1 MKTSS
6 RVAIRADRYARA
18 KNSGIMAFWPG
29 INGMDGFTE
38 QQGHIVQAFMA
49 DQDIPGAAVALVHGG
64 VLIAEQGFG
73 LADMS
78 TGRAPTPD
86 TLWPIASLTKSFTA
100 VAAMQL
106 VEEGLLDLDAPI
118 ADYLPRL
125 CVANPDT
132 TRRLSMRR
140 LLTHTSGLG
149 RTGHQDRTREESIN
163 PYPTREALV
172 AALDTAVPQAPVGRC
187 FSYSNESY
195 AIAGRSIEVLRGK
208 PLEDCFLDQ
217 ILAPVGMT
225 RSRVRFREWRSERD
239 RAVLYAGE
247 DIGPYGSGTYHGAHQ
262 VVELVDDYQ
271 TFLSTGGIVSTAH
284 DLALY
289 QMATMS
295 YAASPLGLSAA
306 SLDHMHSAQH
316 LYGDCG
322 WGYGLGYWVMRSG
335 DERVIG
341 HSGGLPGVST
351 YSLMI
356 PAQRTGVV
364 VLTNRSDIKAMGL
377 AELLM
382 GDLLGPLWRAGL
394 DQPLPIHSVWGSPSA
409 ADLHPYLGEYR
420 FRRGPAQVQAGEAG
434 VMLRTPSRYDGPVQE
449 IATCRVARDRFVS
462 LAEGHVIDFVRD
474 GSGEISGFLNSG
486 YRYERCD

>member
-1 MKTSS
+1 MMMFSMET
-6 RVAIRADRYARA
+6 D
-18 KNSGIMAFWPG
+18 
-29 INGMDGFTE
+29 GMDDFTA
-38 QQGHIVQAFMA
+38 QQRQLVQTFMA
-49 DQDIPGAAVALVHGG
+49 EQDIPGAAVALVRGG
-64 VLIAEQGFG
+64 EILAEAGFG
-73 LADMS
+73 LADKS
-78 TGRAPTPD
+78 AGRAPTPG

-118 ADYLPRL
+118 TDYLPRL
-125 CVANPDT
+125 CVADPDT

-140 LLTHTSGLG
+140 LLTHSGGLG

-172 AALDTAVPQAPVGRC
+172 AALNTAVPQAPVGRC
-187 FSYSNESY
+187 FSYSNESFV
-195 AIAGRSIEVLRGK
+195 IAGRAIEVVRGK
-208 PLEDCFLDQ
+208 PLENCFLDE

-225 RSRVRFREWRSERD
+225 RSRVRFQQWRSEED
-239 RAVLYAGE
+239 RAVLYAGD
-247 DIGPYGSGTYHGAHQ
+247 DIGPYGSGAYHGEHQ
-262 VVELVDDYQ
+262 VVELVTDYQ

-289 QMATMS
+289 QMATMNYS
-295 YAASPLGLSAA
+295 ASLLGLSAS
-306 SLDHMHSAQH
+306 SLDHMHSAHH

-322 WGYGLGYWVMRSG
+322 WGYGLGYWVMRG
-335 DERVIG
+335 GNERVIG

-364 VLTNRSDIKAMGL
+364 VLTNRSDIKAMAL

-382 GDLLGPLWRAGL
+382 GDLLGPLWRSGP
-394 DQPLPIHSVWGSPSA
+394 DQPLPIRSA
-409 ADLHPYLGEYR
+409 WSAPRAAELQPYVGDFR
-420 FRRGPAQVQAGEAG
+420 FRRGAAQVSAGDAG
-434 VMLRTPSRYDGPVQE
+434 ILLRTPSRYDGPAQE

-462 LAEGHVIDFVRD
+462 LSDGHVIDFLRD
-474 GSGEISGFLNSG
+474 GSGEISGFLNGG
-486 YRYERCD
+486 YRYERQA